1 MAPRR
6 RRSYPP
12 TMKVCRTCGQS
23 NPDDA
28 DYCASC
34 GSALAADTGLRE
46 ERKVVTIL
54 FCDMVEFTSRFD
66 QADPEDVRE
75 TIATYHRRV
84 RREIERFG
92 GTVEKFIGDA
102 VMAVYGAP

>member
-1 MAPRR
+1 MGLAPRR

-12 TMKVCRTCGQS
+12 TMKACRTCGQS

-28 DYCASC
+28 EYCASC
-34 GSALAADTGLRE
+34 GSPLAADTGPRE

-54 FCDMVEFTSRFD
+54 FCDLVEFTSRFD

-75 TIATYHRRV
+75 TLATYQRAFAARSS
-84 RREIERFG
+84 
-92 GTVEKFIGDA
+92 A
-102 VMAVYGAP
+102 SGARSRSSSATR